1 MSKYAGFAKRL
12 DEAFRAA
19 RDEYKSAH
27 DKLKEAEKNR
37 SNGNPGSAQRQRA
50 ELDYQDAK
58 TEFRDAERRIW
69 GEFTRTRADL
79 RRELAER
86 VAADSSANPD
96 TVDAN
101 GLELLKSGILTAN
114 DFYALAEKYDDN
126 PTMLRLL
133 AKYARDAASDPSNDQ
148 ATRGALYMLS
158 ERCADG
164 CGAVMGNWDALFQ
177 IADYCSGQ
185 AHERT
190 GSPSYTLSMSEW
202 WEQLSGE
209 AVENF

>member
-96 TVDAN
+96 TVDVN
-101 GLELLKSGILTAN
+101 GLELLKSGI
-114 DFYALAEKYDDN
+114 
-126 PTMLRLL
+126 L

-158 ERCADG
+158 ERCTRRR
-164 CGAVMGNWDALFQ
+164 AVGHITPEGGDAMR
-177 IADYCSGQ
+177 I
-185 AHERT
+185 
-190 GSPSYTLSMSEW
+190 TLHIGRFTVTIIVKSRNRHS
-202 WEQLSGE
+202 
-209 AVENF
+209 AK

>member
-1 MSKYAGFAKRL
+1 M
-12 DEAFRAA
+12 
-19 RDEYKSAH
+19 
-27 DKLKEAEKNR
+27 
-37 SNGNPGSAQRQRA
+37 
-50 ELDYQDAK
+50 
-58 TEFRDAERRIW
+58 
-69 GEFTRTRADL
+69 

-164 CGAVMGNWDALFQ
+164 CGAVMGNWDALSQ